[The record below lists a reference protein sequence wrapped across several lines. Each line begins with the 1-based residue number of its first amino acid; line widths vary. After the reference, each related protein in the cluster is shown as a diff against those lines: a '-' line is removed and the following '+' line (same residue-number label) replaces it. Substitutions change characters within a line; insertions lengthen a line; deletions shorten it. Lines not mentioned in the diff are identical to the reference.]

1 MKLIIISHTE
11 HFIKSDG
18 TLVGLGSTVTEI
30 NHLLD
35 IFDTI
40 THVAMLHKGE
50 PPSNALPYS
59 SERIKFVAL
68 PAVGG
73 QSLADKLRILNNS
86 LKIIKIVKAELKKGD
101 CFQFRAP
108 TGIGVFII
116 PYVILFQDKIGWFKY
131 AGNWKQKNP
140 PLASRFQRWLLKNQQ
155 RSVTING
162 LWHDQPKQC
171 LSFENPCLT
180 DVEVSQGE
188 TVIANKHFDK
198 NDIHLCFVGRLEDAK
213 GLSILIEGINLLN
226 EVEKRQLKTI
236 HIIGDGPLKDYYIQQ
251 SQKTGVQFKFYG
263 LLARSEVHDIY
274 KQSHAI
280 VLPSA
285 SEGFPKVIAEAMNY
299 GCLPIVS
306 NVSAISLYVLHK
318 QNGYL
323 LNSIDSKGVHQAL
336 KQFLQLTPQAYLQ
349 IISSQKNEMKR
360 FTYNYYNKRIVNDIL

>member
-11 HFIKSDG
+11 HFIKADG

-40 THVAMLHKGE
+40 THVAMLHKGK
-50 PPSNALPYS
+50 PPSSTLPYRS
-59 SERIKFVAL
+59 KKIKFVAL

-73 QSLADKLRILNNS
+73 QSLSDKLRILNNS
-86 LKIIKIVKAELKKGD
+86 LKIIRIVKVELEKGD

-116 PYVILFQDKIGWFKY
+116 PYLILFQNKKGWFKY

-155 RSVTING
+155 RTVTING

-180 DVEVSQGE
+180 DVEVSQGLS
-188 TVIANKHFDK
+188 VIARKHFDK
-198 NDIHLCFVGRLEDAK
+198 NGIHLCFVGRLEDAK

-226 EVEKRQLKTI
+226 EVEKRKIKTM
-236 HIIGDGPLKDYYIQQ
+236 HIVGDGPLKNDYIQQ

-263 LLARSEVHDIY
+263 LLTRSEVHDIY

-306 NVSAISLYVLHK
+306 NVSSISHYVLHE

-323 LNSIDSKGVHQAL
+323 LNSIDLKGVHETL

-349 IISSQKNEMKR
+349 IIGSQKNEMKR
-360 FTYNYYNKRIVNDIL
+360 FTYTYYNKRIVNDIL